1 MLSRSRRI
9 LSRFRNLFRNNR
21 AEEELAREV
30 ASHLTL
36 LADDFERRGMSP
48 EEARLAAKRAYGGV
62 EQAKQA
68 HRDERSLLWI
78 EQTIQDLRYALRM
91 LAKSPGFATVAILTL
106 ALGIGANTAIFSV
119 IDAVM
124 LRALP
129 AEDPQHLVIFS
140 WSSHHDPKL
149 RNHSD
154 YGDCDGHEGTN
165 DCSFSVPFYEALR
178 SHTATFSGVA
188 AFAGPRDVGFSGNG
202 PATIARGEY
211 VSGDYFSTVGAKTV
225 LGRPLGLADDAPTA
239 SPVIVL
245 DYGYWRRAF
254 GADPSAVGR
263 TVHLNNVDAAIV
275 GVAEPGFTSLTPGKS
290 QDFFMPLSLAKRVRG
305 EWWGTGDRLSDPA
318 SWWVVLAGRLKPG
331 VSIEQAQAEASTLL
345 NAEVLHLAKPVF
357 SEGDTPALR
366 LLPAR
371 EALNGESSE
380 IAAMLELIM
389 TAVGFVL
396 LIACAN
402 VAGLILAR
410 SANRQKEL
418 AVRQALGAGRA
429 RIVRQLLTE
438 SLLLATCGGALGI
451 LVAVWG
457 VHTLTRL
464 MSSGL
469 DRPFPFVIA
478 PDWRVLAFTSGVTF
492 ATGILC
498 GLAPSFRSARP
509 DLTPSLRENASSIS
523 GGALQGGPRVRPG
536 DALVVAQVAL
546 SVVVLVGAGLLVR
559 TLHKLQTLD
568 PGFDTQN
575 VLLFGIHPSMAGY
588 KDHQTVELYRQL
600 QERFEALPGVV
611 SASYSEDALLT
622 GSWSAGNVH
631 LDGASPKSNVSTATL
646 RVGLDFFR
654 TMGIPV
660 LAGRAIHARRLCL
673 GRGDERGDDCGG
685 RGRRIGWPSQ
695 GRAAEMGPQPAPEPV
710 LINQAFARRFFP
722 NQNPV
727 GLHLGNAQRDEPAT
741 GPQPGYLIVGIAG
754 DTKYSRLR
762 RDIMP
767 TIFLPLVGNS
777 AHFELRTAGDP
788 TALVK
793 QVRAI
798 VSQADNN
805 LPLFDVR
812 TQAQQIEQA
821 LYQERLMSR
830 LSSFFALLA
839 LILACIGLYGLLSY
853 EVARRTRELGIRMAL
868 GAQRRELMRLVVR
881 RGLLLALAGA
891 VIGIGAARA
900 VTGLMAA
907 MLYSVR
913 PYDPATFASV
923 CFLLD
928 AGGAGRVLDPRAASY
943 AHRPHGRS
951 ARRVMDTAKIT
962 VPQLIDSTT
971 EPCCCS
977 HRALGVNSSETC

>member
-1 MLSRSRRI
+1 VSRLRRNLSK
-9 LSRFRNLFRNNR
+9 LSNLFRNNR

-36 LADDFERRGMSP
+36 LADDFERRGMSS

-91 LAKSPGFATVAILTL
+91 LARSPGFATVAILTL
-106 ALGIGANTAIFSV
+106 ALGIGANSAIFSV
-119 IDAVM
+119 INAVM

-129 AEDPQHLVIFS
+129 AEDPQRLVIFS
-140 WSSHHDPKL
+140 WSSHHEPKL
-149 RNHSD
+149 RGHSS
-154 YGDCDGHEGTN
+154 YGDCDGNEGTN

-178 SHTATFSGVA
+178 SHTSTFSGVA
-188 AFAGPRDVGFSGNG
+188 AFAGPMEVDFSGNG
-202 PATIARGEY
+202 PAIIARGEY
-211 VSGDYFSTVGAKTV
+211 VSGDYFTTVGAKTIV
-225 LGRPLGLADDAPTA
+225 GRPLGLADNAPSA
-239 SPVIVL
+239 SPAIVL
-245 DYGYWRRAF
+245 DYGYWQRTF
-254 GADPSAVGR
+254 GADPTAVGR
-263 TVHLNNVDAAIV
+263 AVRLNNMDVAIV
-275 GVAEPGFTSLTPGKS
+275 GVAAPGFASLTPGKS
-290 QDFFMPLSLAKRVRG
+290 QDFFMPLSLAKRIRG
-305 EWWGTGDRLSDPA
+305 ERWGTEDRLSDPA
-318 SWWVVLAGRLKPG
+318 TWWVVLAGRVKPG
-331 VSIEQAQAEASTLL
+331 VSIEQAQAEAGTLFQ
-345 NAEVLHLAKPVF
+345 AEALHAAKPMF
-357 SEGDTPALR
+357 SQGDAPALR

-371 EALNGESSE
+371 EALNGESSQ

-438 SLLLATCGGALGI
+438 SLLLATTGGALGI
-451 LVAVWG
+451 LVAIWG
-457 VHTLTRL
+457 VQALTRL
-464 MSSGL
+464 ISSGL
-469 DRPFPFVIA
+469 DRPFPFVIT
-478 PDWRVLAFTSGVTF
+478 PDWRVLAFTCGLTL

-498 GLAPSFRSARP
+498 GLAPSFRSVRA
-509 DLTPSLRENASSIS
+509 DLTPSLRENASSVS
-523 GGALQGGPRVRPG
+523 GRASQVGLRFRPG

-575 VLLFGIHPSMAGY
+575 VLLFGINPSLAGY
-588 KDHQTVELYRQL
+588 KDRQTVELYRQL

-611 SASYSEDALLT
+611 SASYSEDALLS
-622 GSWSAGNVH
+622 GSWSASDVH
-631 LDGASPKSNVSTATL
+631 LDGAPPKSNANTATL

-654 TMGIPV
+654 TMHIPV
-660 LAGRAIHARRLCL
+660 LAGRVFTPADFASA
-673 GRGDERGDDCGG
+673 EATNAVVK
-685 RGRRIGWPSQ
+685 
-695 GRAAEMGPQPAPEPV
+695 AAEQAAASDSPVKAAKPTDESQPAPEPV
-710 LINQAFARRFFP
+710 LINKAFARKYFP

-727 GLHLGNAQRDEPAT
+727 GLHIGNRQGDEPAT

-767 TIFLPLVGNS
+767 TMFLPLVGNS
-777 AHFELRTAGDP
+777 AHFELRASGDP
-788 TALVK
+788 AALVK

-798 VSQADNN
+798 VAQADNN
-805 LPLFDVR
+805 LPLSDVR
-812 TQAQQIEQA
+812 TQSQQIEQA

-830 LSSFFALLA
+830 LSSFFACLA

-891 VIGIGAARA
+891 VIGTGAAMA
-900 VTGLMAA
+900 VTRLMSA
-907 MLYSVR
+907 MLYNVR
-913 PYDPATFASV
+913 PYDPATFAGG
-923 CFLLD
+923 CMLL
-928 AGGAGRVLDPRAASY
+928 VLVALVACSIP
-943 AHRPHGRS
+943 
-951 ARRVMDTAKIT
+951 ARRAMC
-962 VPQLIDSTT
+962 ID
-971 EPCCCS
+971 PMV
-977 HRALGVNSSETC
+977 ALRDE

>member
-1 MLSRSRRI
+1 VSRLRRNLSR
-9 LSRFRNLFRNNR
+9 LNNLFRNKR

-68 HRDERSLLWI
+68 HRDERSPLWI

-91 LAKSPGFATVAILTL
+91 LARSPGFATVAILTL

-124 LRALP
+124 FRSLP
-129 AEDPQHLVIFS
+129 AEDSQRLAIFG
-140 WSSHHDPKL
+140 WNSHHDPKL
-149 RNHSD
+149 SGHSD
-154 YGDCDGHEGTN
+154 YGDCDDNGGAS

-178 SHTATFSGVA
+178 SHAATFSGVA
-188 AFAGPRDVGFSGNG
+188 AFAGPREVAFSGNG

-211 VSGDYFSTVGAKTV
+211 VSGDYFSTVGAKTI
-225 LGRPLGLADDAPTA
+225 LGRPLGLADDASTA
-239 SPVIVL
+239 SPAIVL
-245 DYGYWRRAF
+245 DYGYWQRAF

-263 TVHLNNVDAAIV
+263 TVRLNNVDATIV
-275 GVAEPGFTSLTPGKS
+275 GVADPGFISLTPGKS
-290 QDFFMPLSLAKRVRG
+290 QDFFMPLSLAERVRG

-318 SWWVVLAGRLKPG
+318 SFWVVLAGRLKPG
-331 VSIEQAQAEASTLL
+331 VSIEQAQAEATTLFH
-345 NAEVLHLAKPVF
+345 AEVLHAAKPIF
-357 SEGDTPALR
+357 SEGDAPALR
-366 LLPAR
+366 LLPAQ
-371 EALNGESSE
+371 EALNGETSQ

-410 SANRQKEL
+410 TANRQKEL

-429 RIVRQLLTE
+429 RIVRQLVTE

-457 VHTLTRL
+457 VHALTRL
-464 MSSGL
+464 MSIGL

-498 GLAPSFRSARP
+498 SLAPSSRSARA
-509 DLTPSLRENASSIS
+509 DLTPSLRENASSNS
-523 GGALQGGPRVRPG
+523 GGASQSGWRVRAG
-536 DALVVAQVAL
+536 NALVVAQVAL
-546 SVVVLVGAGLLVR
+546 SVVVLVGAVLLVR
-559 TLHKLQTLD
+559 TLHNLQTLD

-575 VLLFGIHPSMAGY
+575 VLLFGISPSLEGY
-588 KDHQTVELYRQL
+588 KDRQKVELYRHL

-611 SASYSEDALLT
+611 SASYSETPLLS
-622 GSWSAGNVH
+622 GGWSTNSVH
-631 LDGASPKSNVSTATL
+631 LDSAPPRSNVNAATL

-654 TMGIPV
+654 TMRIPV
-660 LAGRAIHARRLCL
+660 LAGRAFTPADSASAEATIAVVT
-673 GRGDERGDDCGG
+673 
-685 RGRRIGWPSQ
+685 
-695 GRAAEMGPQPAPEPV
+695 AAKEAAAPGSPATAAKLQTEPQLAPEPV
-710 LINQAFARRFFP
+710 LVNQAFARKFFP

-727 GLHLGNAQRDEPAT
+727 GLHMGSMQRDDPAT
-741 GPQPGYLIVGIAG
+741 SPQPGYLIVGIAG
-754 DTKYSRLR
+754 DTKYARLR

-767 TIFLPLVGNS
+767 TMFLPLVGNS
-777 AHFELRTAGDP
+777 AYFELRTSSDP
-788 TALVK
+788 TALMK

-812 TQAQQIEQA
+812 TQTQQIEQM

-830 LSSFFALLA
+830 LSSFFAVLA

-881 RGLLLALAGA
+881 RGLVLALAGV
-891 VIGIGAARA
+891 VIGIGTAIA
-900 VTGLMAA
+900 VTRLMSAL
-907 MLYSVR
+907 LYGVR
-913 PYDPATFASV
+913 PYDPATFGGV
-923 CFLLD
+923 CILL
-928 AGGAGRVLDPRAASY
+928 VLVALAACSI
-943 AHRPHGRS
+943 P
-951 ARRVMDTAKIT
+951 ARRAMHINPMV
-962 VPQLIDSTT
+962 
-971 EPCCCS
+971 
-977 HRALGVNSSETC
+977 ALRDE

>member
-1 MLSRSRRI
+1 MSRLRRI

-68 HRDERSLLWI
+68 DRDERSLLWI
-78 EQTIQDLRYALRM
+78 EQTVQDLRYALRM
-91 LAKSPGFATVAILTL
+91 LARSPGFATVAILTL
-106 ALGIGANTAIFSV
+106 ALGIGANSAIFSV

-124 LRALP
+124 LRSLP
-129 AEDPQHLVIFS
+129 AEDPQRLVIFS
-140 WSSHHDPKL
+140 WSSHHKPKL
-149 RNHSD
+149 SGHSD
-154 YGDCDGHEGTN
+154 YGDCDDDVRAR
-165 DCSFSVPFYEALR
+165 DCSVSVPFYEALR
-178 SHTATFSGVA
+178 SRTATFYGVA
-188 AFAGPRDVGFSGNG
+188 AFAGPRDVSFSGNG
-202 PATIARGEY
+202 PANIARGEY
-211 VSGDYFSTVGAKTV
+211 VSGDYFSTVGAKTI

-239 SPVIVL
+239 SPAIVL
-245 DYGYWRRAF
+245 DYGYWQRAF

-263 TVHLNNVDAAIV
+263 TVRLDNVDVAIV
-275 GVAEPGFTSLTPGKS
+275 GVTEPGFTSLTPGKS
-290 QDFFMPLSLAKRVRG
+290 QDFFMPLSLAARVRG
-305 EWWGTGDRLSDPA
+305 EWWGTGDRLADPA
-318 SWWVVLAGRLKPG
+318 SFWVVLAGRLKPG
-331 VSIEQAQAEASTLL
+331 VSIEQAQAEATTLFH
-345 NAEVLHLAKPVF
+345 AEVLHAAKPIF
-357 SEGDTPALR
+357 SEGDAPALR
-366 LLPAR
+366 LLPAQ
-371 EALNGESSE
+371 EALNGETRQ

-402 VAGLILAR
+402 VTGLILAR

-429 RIVRQLLTE
+429 RIVRQLVTE

-457 VHTLTRL
+457 VHALTRL
-464 MSSGL
+464 MSIGL

-498 GLAPSFRSARP
+498 GLAPSFRSARA
-509 DLTPSLRENASSIS
+509 DLTPSLRENASSNS
-523 GGALQGGPRVRPG
+523 GGASQSGWRVRAG

-546 SVVVLVGAGLLVR
+546 SIVVLVGAGLLVR
-559 TLHKLQTLD
+559 TLHNLQTLD
-568 PGFDTQN
+568 PGFDTQS
-575 VLLFGIHPSMAGY
+575 VLLFGINPVLAGY

-600 QERFEALPGVV
+600 QARFEALPGVV
-611 SASYSEDALLT
+611 SASYSENVLLS
-622 GSWSAGNVH
+622 GLWSANSVH
-631 LDGASPKSNVSTATL
+631 IDGAPAKSNANAATL
-646 RVGLDFFR
+646 RVGMDFFP
-654 TMGIPV
+654 TMHISV
-660 LAGRAIHARRLCL
+660 LAGRAFTPA
-673 GRGDERGDDCGG
+673 DFVSAEATNAVVT
-685 RGRRIGWPSQ
+685 
-695 GRAAEMGPQPAPEPV
+695 AAKEVAASESPATPAEPQTKPQPAPVPV
-710 LINQAFARRFFP
+710 LVNQAFVKKYFP

-727 GLHLGNAQRDEPAT
+727 GRQMGNAQEDEPAT

-798 VSQADNN
+798 VSQADDN

-812 TQAQQIEQA
+812 TQAQQIDQA

-830 LSSFFALLA
+830 LSSFFAFLA
-839 LILACIGLYGLLSY
+839 LALACVGLYGLLSY

-868 GAQRRELMRLVVR
+868 GAQRRNLVRLVMR
-881 RGLLLALAGA
+881 QGLLLVFVGAAVGTGAAIGLSRLMASMLFNVHPSDPVTYANVAILLLLVALAA
-891 VIGIGAARA
+891 CYIPAR
-900 VTGLMAA
+900 
-907 MLYSVR
+907 
-913 PYDPATFASV
+913 
-923 CFLLD
+923 
-928 AGGAGRVLDPRAASY
+928 RAAS
-943 AHRPHGRS
+943 
-951 ARRVMDTAKIT
+951 
-962 VPQLIDSTT
+962 IDPMQALRT
-971 EPCCCS
+971 E
-977 HRALGVNSSETC
+977 

>member
-1 MLSRSRRI
+1 VSRLRRNLSK
-9 LSRFRNLFRNNR
+9 LSNLFRNNR

-36 LADDFERRGMSP
+36 LADDFERRGMSS

-91 LAKSPGFATVAILTL
+91 LARSPGFATVAILTL
-106 ALGIGANTAIFSV
+106 ALGIGANSAIFSV
-119 IDAVM
+119 INAVM

-129 AEDPQHLVIFS
+129 AEDPQRLVIFS
-140 WSSHHDPKL
+140 WSSHHEPKL
-149 RNHSD
+149 RGHSS
-154 YGDCDGHEGTN
+154 YGDCDGNEGTN

-178 SHTATFSGVA
+178 SHTSTFSGVA
-188 AFAGPRDVGFSGNG
+188 AFAGPMEVDFSGNG
-202 PATIARGEY
+202 PAIIARGEY
-211 VSGDYFSTVGAKTV
+211 VSGDYFTTVGAKTIV
-225 LGRPLGLADDAPTA
+225 GRPLGLADNAPSA
-239 SPVIVL
+239 SPAIVL
-245 DYGYWRRAF
+245 DYGYWQRTF
-254 GADPSAVGR
+254 GADPTAVGR
-263 TVHLNNVDAAIV
+263 AVRLNNMDVAIV
-275 GVAEPGFTSLTPGKS
+275 GVAAPGFASLTPGKS
-290 QDFFMPLSLAKRVRG
+290 QDFFMPLSLAKRIRG
-305 EWWGTGDRLSDPA
+305 ERWGTEDRLSDPA
-318 SWWVVLAGRLKPG
+318 TWWVVLAGRVKPG
-331 VSIEQAQAEASTLL
+331 VSIEQAQAEAGTLFQ
-345 NAEVLHLAKPVF
+345 AEALHAAKPMF
-357 SEGDTPALR
+357 SQGDAPALR

-371 EALNGESSE
+371 EALNGESSQ

-438 SLLLATCGGALGI
+438 SLLLATTGGALGI
-451 LVAVWG
+451 LVAIWG
-457 VHTLTRL
+457 VQALTRL
-464 MSSGL
+464 ISSGL
-469 DRPFPFVIA
+469 DRPFPFVIT
-478 PDWRVLAFTSGVTF
+478 PDWRVLAFTCGLTL

-498 GLAPSFRSARP
+498 GLAPSFRSVRA
-509 DLTPSLRENASSIS
+509 DLTPSLRENASSVS
-523 GGALQGGPRVRPG
+523 GRASQVGLRFRPG

-575 VLLFGIHPSMAGY
+575 VLLFGINPSLAGY
-588 KDHQTVELYRQL
+588 KDRQTVELYRQL

-611 SASYSEDALLT
+611 SASYSEDALLS
-622 GSWSAGNVH
+622 GSWSASDVH
-631 LDGASPKSNVSTATL
+631 LDGAPPKSNANTATL

-654 TMGIPV
+654 TMHIPV
-660 LAGRAIHARRLCL
+660 LAGRVFTPADFARA
-673 GRGDERGDDCGG
+673 EATNAVVK
-685 RGRRIGWPSQ
+685 
-695 GRAAEMGPQPAPEPV
+695 AAEQAAASDSPVKAAKPTDESQPAPEPV
-710 LINQAFARRFFP
+710 LINKAFARKYFP

-727 GLHLGNAQRDEPAT
+727 GLHIGNRQGDEPAT

-767 TIFLPLVGNS
+767 TMFLPLVGNS
-777 AHFELRTAGDP
+777 AHFELRASGDP
-788 TALVK
+788 AALVK

-798 VSQADNN
+798 VAQADNN
-805 LPLFDVR
+805 LPLSDVR
-812 TQAQQIEQA
+812 TQSQQIEQA

-830 LSSFFALLA
+830 LSSFFACLA

-891 VIGIGAARA
+891 VIGTGAAMA
-900 VTGLMAA
+900 VTRLMSA
-907 MLYSVR
+907 MLYNVR
-913 PYDPATFASV
+913 PYDPATFAGG
-923 CFLLD
+923 CMLLVLV
-928 AGGAGRVLDPRAASY
+928 ALGACSIP
-943 AHRPHGRS
+943 
-951 ARRVMDTAKIT
+951 ARRAMC
-962 VPQLIDSTT
+962 ID
-971 EPCCCS
+971 PMV
-977 HRALGVNSSETC
+977 ALRDE

>member
-1 MLSRSRRI
+1 MSRLRRNLSK
-9 LSRFRNLFRNNR
+9 LNNLFRNNR

-48 EEARLAAKRAYGGV
+48 EEARLAAKRAYDGV

-91 LAKSPGFATVAILTL
+91 LARSPGFATVAILTL
-106 ALGIGANTAIFSV
+106 ALGIGANSAIFSV

-124 LRALP
+124 LQALP

-140 WSSHHDPKL
+140 WSSHHEPKL
-149 RNHSD
+149 RGHSM
-154 YGDCDGHEGTN
+154 YGDCDDDNHTR
-165 DCSFSVPFYEALR
+165 DCAFSVPFYEALR
-178 SHTATFSGVA
+178 SHTTTFSGVA
-188 AFAGPRDVGFSGNG
+188 AFAGPREVGFSGNG

-245 DYGYWRRAF
+245 DYGYWRRSF

-290 QDFFMPLSLAKRVRG
+290 QDFFMPLSLARRVRG

-345 NAEVLHLAKPVF
+345 NAEVLYLAKPVF

-371 EALNGESSE
+371 EALNGQSSE
-380 IAAMLELIM
+380 IAPMLELIM

-464 MSSGL
+464 MSSGI

-478 PDWRVLAFTSGVTF
+478 PDWRVLAFTSGVTL
-492 ATGILC
+492 ATGIMC
-498 GLAPSFRSARP
+498 GLAPSFRSARA
-509 DLTPSLRENASSIS
+509 DLTPSIRENASSIS
-523 GGALQGGPRVRPG
+523 GSALQGGPRVRPG

-575 VLLFGIHPSMAGY
+575 VLLFGIHPSPAGY
-588 KDHQTVELYRQL
+588 KIHQTVELYRQL
-600 QERFEALPGVV
+600 QERFEAQPGVV
-611 SASYSEDALLT
+611 SASYSEDALLS
-622 GSWSAGNVH
+622 GSWSAGDVH
-631 LDGASPKSNVSTATL
+631 LDGAPPKSNVNTAKL

-654 TMGIPV
+654 TMGIPL
-660 LAGRAIHARRLCL
+660 LAGRTFTSADVASEEATYAATIA
-673 GRGDERGDDCGG
+673 
-685 RGRRIGWPSQ
+685 
-695 GRAAEMGPQPAPEPV
+695 AAEAAASGGPAKAAQPKLESQPAPEPV
-710 LINQAFARRFFP
+710 LINKAFAREYFP

-727 GLHLGNAQRDEPAT
+727 GLHIGNRQGDEPAT
-741 GPQPGYLIVGIAG
+741 GPQPGYLIVGVAG

-767 TIFLPLVGNS
+767 TMFLPLVGNS
-777 AHFELRTAGDP
+777 AHFELRASGDP
-788 TALVK
+788 TALVA

-798 VSQADNN
+798 VAQADNN

-812 TQAQQIEQA
+812 TQSQQIEQA

-830 LSSFFALLA
+830 LSSFFACLA

-891 VIGIGAARA
+891 VIGTGAAMA
-900 VTGLMAA
+900 VTRLMSA
-907 MLYSVR
+907 MLYNVR
-913 PYDPATFASV
+913 PYDPATFAGG
-923 CFLLD
+923 CILL
-928 AGGAGRVLDPRAASY
+928 VLVALVASSI
-943 AHRPHGRS
+943 P
-951 ARRVMDTAKIT
+951 ARRAMC
-962 VPQLIDSTT
+962 ID
-971 EPCCCS
+971 PMV
-977 HRALGVNSSETC
+977 ALRDE

>member
-1 MLSRSRRI
+1 VLSRSRRI

-36 LADDFERRGMSP
+36 LADDFERRGMAP
-48 EEARLAAKRAYGGV
+48 EEAQLAAKRAYGGV

-119 IDAVM
+119 VDAVM
-124 LRALP
+124 LRSVA
-129 AEDPQHLVIFS
+129 AEDPQRLVIFS
-140 WSSHHDPKL
+140 WNSHHDPKL
-149 RNHSD
+149 HGLSS
-154 YGDCDGHEGTN
+154 YGDCDDNTR

-178 SHTATFSGVA
+178 SHTTTFSGVM
-188 AFAGPRDVGFSGNG
+188 AFGGGLDVDFSGNG
-202 PATIARGEY
+202 PANIARGEF
-211 VSGDYFSTVGAKTV
+211 VSGDYFSTIGTKTII
-225 LGRPLGLADDAPTA
+225 GRPLGLADDAPTA
-239 SPVIVL
+239 SPAIVL
-245 DYGYWRRAF
+245 DYSYWQRAF

-263 TVHLNNVDAAIV
+263 TVRLDNVDVAIV
-275 GVAEPGFTSLTPGKS
+275 GVAEQNFTSLTPGKS

-305 EWWGTGDRLSDPA
+305 EWGTQDRLSDPA
-318 SWWVVLAGRLKPG
+318 TWWVVLGGRLKPG
-331 VSIEQAQAEASTLL
+331 VSIGQAQAEATTLFH
-345 NAEVLHLAKPVF
+345 AEVLNAAKPIF
-357 SEGDTPALR
+357 SEGDAPTLQ

-371 EALNGESSE
+371 EALNGESSQ

-389 TAVGFVL
+389 TAVGLVL
-396 LIACAN
+396 LIACTN

-410 SANRQKEL
+410 SANRQNEL
-418 AVRQALGAGRA
+418 AMRQALGAGRA

-438 SLLLATCGGALGI
+438 SVVLATAGGALGI

-457 VHTLTRL
+457 VHALTRL
-464 MSSGL
+464 ISSGL

-478 PDWRVLAFTSGVTF
+478 PDWRVLAFTSGVTL

-498 GLAPSFRSARP
+498 GLAPSFRSARA
-509 DLTPSLRENASSIS
+509 DLTPSLRENASSTPNS
-523 GGALQGGPRVRPG
+523 ASQGGRRVRPG

-559 TLHKLQTLD
+559 TLHNLQNLD
-568 PGFDTQN
+568 PGFDRQN
-575 VLLFGIHPSMAGY
+575 VLLFGINPSLAGY
-588 KDHQTVELYRQL
+588 KDRQAVELYRQL
-600 QERFEALPGVV
+600 QKRFKALPGVV
-611 SASYSEDALLT
+611 SASYSEYALLS
-622 GSWSAGNVH
+622 GDWSANSVH
-631 LDGASPKSNVSTATL
+631 LDGAPPKSNVNAATL

-654 TMGIPV
+654 TMRIPV
-660 LAGRAIHARRLCL
+660 LAGRVFTPADFASA
-673 GRGDERGDDCGG
+673 EATNAVVTAAKEAAA
-685 RGRRIGWPSQ
+685 PSSPAT
-695 GRAAEMGPQPAPEPV
+695 AAKPQTKPQPAPEPV
-710 LINQAFARRFFP
+710 LVNQAFARKFFP

-727 GLHLGNAQRDEPAT
+727 GLHMGNMQRDDPAT
-741 GPQPGYLIVGIAG
+741 GPQPGYIIVGIAG

-767 TIFLPLVGNS
+767 TMFLPLVGNS
-777 AHFELRTAGDP
+777 ADFELRSSGHP

-805 LPLFDVR
+805 LPLFNVR
-812 TQAQQIEQA
+812 TQTQQIEQA

-830 LSSFFALLA
+830 LSSFFAILA

-881 RGLLLALAGA
+881 RGLVLALAGA
-891 VIGIGAARA
+891 VIGIGTAIA
-900 VTGLMAA
+900 VTRLMAT

-913 PYDPATFASV
+913 PYDPATFGGV
-923 CFLLD
+923 CILL
-928 AGGAGRVLDPRAASY
+928 VLVALAACSI
-943 AHRPHGRS
+943 P
-951 ARRVMDTAKIT
+951 ARRAMRINPMV
-962 VPQLIDSTT
+962 
-971 EPCCCS
+971 
-977 HRALGVNSSETC
+977 ALRDE

>member
-1 MLSRSRRI
+1 MSRSRRI

-36 LADDFERRGMSP
+36 LADDFERRGMAP
-48 EEARLAAKRAYGGV
+48 EEAQLAAKRAYGGV

-119 IDAVM
+119 VDAVM
-124 LRALP
+124 LRSVA
-129 AEDPQHLVIFS
+129 AEDPQRLVIFS
-140 WSSHHDPKL
+140 WNSHHDPKL
-149 RNHSD
+149 HGLSS
-154 YGDCDGHEGTN
+154 YGDCDDNTR

-178 SHTATFSGVA
+178 SHTTTFSGVM
-188 AFAGPRDVGFSGNG
+188 AFGGGLDVDFSGNG
-202 PATIARGEY
+202 PANIARGEF
-211 VSGDYFSTVGAKTV
+211 VSGDYFSTIGTKTII
-225 LGRPLGLADDAPTA
+225 GRPLGLADDAPTA
-239 SPVIVL
+239 SPAIVL
-245 DYGYWRRAF
+245 DYSYWQRAF

-263 TVHLNNVDAAIV
+263 TVRLDNVDVAIV
-275 GVAEPGFTSLTPGKS
+275 GVAEQNFTSLTPGKS

-305 EWWGTGDRLSDPA
+305 EWGTQDRLSDPA
-318 SWWVVLAGRLKPG
+318 TWWVVLGGRLKPG
-331 VSIEQAQAEASTLL
+331 VSIGQAQAEATTLFH
-345 NAEVLHLAKPVF
+345 AEVLNAAKPIF
-357 SEGDTPALR
+357 SEGDAPTLQ

-371 EALNGESSE
+371 EALNGESSQ

-389 TAVGFVL
+389 TAVGLVL
-396 LIACAN
+396 LIACTN

-410 SANRQKEL
+410 SANRQNEL
-418 AVRQALGAGRA
+418 AMRQALGAGRA

-438 SLLLATCGGALGI
+438 SVVLATAGGALGI

-457 VHTLTRL
+457 VHALTRL
-464 MSSGL
+464 ISSGL

-478 PDWRVLAFTSGVTF
+478 PDWRVLAFTSGVTL

-498 GLAPSFRSARP
+498 GLAPSFRSARA
-509 DLTPSLRENASSIS
+509 DLTPSLRENASSTPNS
-523 GGALQGGPRVRPG
+523 ASQGGRRVRPG

-559 TLHKLQTLD
+559 TLHNLQNLD
-568 PGFDTQN
+568 PGFDRQN
-575 VLLFGIHPSMAGY
+575 VLLFGINPSLAGY
-588 KDHQTVELYRQL
+588 KDRQAVELYRQL
-600 QERFEALPGVV
+600 QERFKALPGVV
-611 SASYSEDALLT
+611 SASYSEYALLS
-622 GSWSAGNVH
+622 GDWSANSVH
-631 LDGASPKSNVSTATL
+631 LDGAPPKSNVNAATL

-654 TMGIPV
+654 TMRIPV
-660 LAGRAIHARRLCL
+660 LAGRVFTPADFASA
-673 GRGDERGDDCGG
+673 EATNAVVTAAKEAAA
-685 RGRRIGWPSQ
+685 PSSPAT
-695 GRAAEMGPQPAPEPV
+695 AAKPQTKPQPAPEPV
-710 LINQAFARRFFP
+710 LVNQAFARKFFP

-727 GLHLGNAQRDEPAT
+727 GLHMGNMQRDDPAT
-741 GPQPGYLIVGIAG
+741 GPQPGYIIVGIAG

-767 TIFLPLVGNS
+767 TMFLPLVGNS
-777 AHFELRTAGDP
+777 ADFELRSSGHP

-805 LPLFDVR
+805 LPLFNVR
-812 TQAQQIEQA
+812 TQTQQIEQA

-830 LSSFFALLA
+830 LSSFFAILA

-881 RGLLLALAGA
+881 RGLVLALAGA
-891 VIGIGAARA
+891 VIGIGTAIA
-900 VTGLMAA
+900 VTRLMAT

-913 PYDPATFASV
+913 PYDPATFGGV
-923 CFLLD
+923 CILL
-928 AGGAGRVLDPRAASY
+928 VLVALAACSI
-943 AHRPHGRS
+943 P
-951 ARRVMDTAKIT
+951 ARRAMRINPMV
-962 VPQLIDSTT
+962 
-971 EPCCCS
+971 
-977 HRALGVNSSETC
+977 ALRDE

>member
-1 MLSRSRRI
+1 MN
-9 LSRFRNLFRNNR
+9 NLFRNHR

-30 ASHLTL
+30 ASHLAL
-36 LADDFERRGMSP
+36 LADDFEGRGMSP
-48 EEARLAAKRAYGGV
+48 EEAQLAAKRAYGGV

-78 EQTIQDLRYALRM
+78 EQTMQDLRYALRM
-91 LAKSPGFATVAILTL
+91 LARSPGFATVAILTL
-106 ALGIGANTAIFSV
+106 ALGIGANSAIFSV

-124 LRALP
+124 LRGLP

-140 WSSHHDPKL
+140 WSSHNEPKL
-149 RNHSD
+149 RGHSM
-154 YGDCDGHEGTN
+154 YSDCDDDNHTE
-165 DCSFSVPFYEALR
+165 DCAFSVPFYKALR
-178 SHTATFSGVA
+178 SRTVAFSGVA
-188 AFAGPRDVGFSGNG
+188 AFAGPLEVGFSGNG
-202 PATIARGEY
+202 PANIARGEY
-211 VSGDYFSTVGAKTV
+211 VSGDYFSTVGAKAIV
-225 LGRPLGLADDAPTA
+225 GRPLSPTDDMPSA
-239 SPVIVL
+239 SPAIVL
-245 DYGYWRRAF
+245 DYGYWQRAF

-263 TVHLNNVDAAIV
+263 TVRLNNVDVAIV

-290 QDFFMPLSLAKRVRG
+290 QDFFMPLSLEKRVQSERWRT
-305 EWWGTGDRLSDPA
+305 EDRLTDAA
-318 SWWVVLAGRLKPG
+318 SWWVVVAGRLKTG
-331 VSIEQAQAEASTLL
+331 VSIEQAQAEATTLFH
-345 NAEVLHLAKPVF
+345 AEVLHAAKAIF
-357 SEGDTPALR
+357 SEGDAPTLR

-371 EALNGESSE
+371 EALNGMTSQ

-418 AVRQALGAGRA
+418 AMRQALGAGRA

-438 SLLLATCGGALGI
+438 SLLLASAGGGLGI
-451 LVAVWG
+451 LVGVWG
-457 VHTLTRL
+457 VHVLTRL
-464 MSSGL
+464 ISRGL

-478 PDWRVLAFTSGVTF
+478 PDWRVLAFTSSVTV

-498 GLAPSFRSARP
+498 GLAPSFRSARA
-509 DLTPSLRENASSIS
+509 DLTPSLRENASSVS
-523 GGALQGGPRVRPG
+523 GRSWQGGLRFRPG

-568 PGFDTQN
+568 PGFDTQR
-575 VLLFGIHPSMAGY
+575 VLLFGMNPSLAGY
-588 KDHQTVELYRQL
+588 KDRQTVELYRQL

-611 SASYSEDALLT
+611 SASYSEDALLS
-622 GSWSAGNVH
+622 GSWSASDVH
-631 LDGASPKSNVSTATL
+631 LDSAPPKSNANTATL

-654 TMGIPV
+654 TMHIPV
-660 LAGRAIHARRLCL
+660 LAGRVFTPADFARAEATHATVK
-673 GRGDERGDDCGG
+673 
-685 RGRRIGWPSQ
+685 
-695 GRAAEMGPQPAPEPV
+695 AAEQAAASDSPAKAAKPTDESKPAPEPV
-710 LINQAFARRFFP
+710 LINEAFARKYFP

-727 GLHLGNAQRDEPAT
+727 GLHMGNGESDEPET

-767 TIFLPLVGNS
+767 TMFLPLVGNS
-777 AHFELRTAGDP
+777 AHFEVRASGDP

-798 VSQADNN
+798 VTQADSN

-812 TQAQQIEQA
+812 TQSQQIEQA

-830 LSSFFALLA
+830 LSSFFAFLA
-839 LILACIGLYGLLSY
+839 LMLASIGLYGLLSY

-891 VIGIGAARA
+891 VIGTGAAMG
-900 VTGLMAA
+900 VTRLMSA
-907 MLYSVR
+907 MLYNVR
-913 PYDPATFASV
+913 PYDPATLAGVCILLVLVALVASSI
-923 CFLLD
+923 
-928 AGGAGRVLDPRAASY
+928 P
-943 AHRPHGRS
+943 
-951 ARRVMDTAKIT
+951 ARRAIR
-962 VPQLIDSTT
+962 ID
-971 EPCCCS
+971 PMV
-977 HRALGVNSSETC
+977 ALRDE